1 MKKATTNNTSSNA
14 VKSVK
19 KDKEKTSGDEQKNVD
34 AKVDAAS
41 KKIAQE
47 KIEDKAAEDI
57 HNEEVKDGKEKSDA
71 ELRSAAS
78 AYVKNTIGNK
88 DFYDSLTKDISSSLT
103 SWLDTATKLDVRS
116 MSSTIDSVLDVR
128 NMSSTIDSVTGNI
141 DNVLNNKQFNNIMST
156 ASSIGKKLDAFE
168 KSAFLGKILDGTA
181 SKDTSEKLHDLF
193 KKAGIKGGDN
203 VIDYIS
209 NKIIGTMSGEK
220 FKNKVFTDKDSILHN
235 LKNFTTYL
243 DNIQKTIV
251 EINNIVQ
258 EIKNQIYSVAEN
270 AIKTVINIVKS
281 AISDIV
287 NNVVSSAVGAL
298 KDSLSDAW
306 KAGSSTE
313 GAAAAT

>member
-71 ELRSAAS
+71 ELRSAAY

-128 NMSSTIDSVTGNI
+128 SMSSTIDSVTGNI

-287 NNVVSSAVGAL
+287 NNVVNSAVGAL

>member
-1 MKKATTNNTSSNA
+1 MKEATVNNTSSNA
-14 VKSVK
+14 VESVK
-19 KDKEKTSGDEQKNVD
+19 EDKEKTSGGEQKNVD

-71 ELRSAAS
+71 ELRSAAY
-78 AYVKNTIGNK
+78 AYVKNTICNK
-88 DFYDSLTKDISSSLT
+88 DFYDSLTKDISNSLT

-116 MSSTIDSVLDVR
+116 I
-128 NMSSTIDSVTGNI
+128 SSTIDSVTGNI
-141 DNVLNNKQFNNIMST
+141 DNVDNVLNNKQFNNIMST
-156 ASSIGKKLDAFE
+156 ASSVGKKLDAFE

-209 NKIIGTMSGEK
+209 NKVIGTMSGEK

-243 DNIQKTIV
+243 DNIQKTIA

-287 NNVVSSAVGAL
+287 NNVVNSAVGAL

>member
-1 MKKATTNNTSSNA
+1 MKEATANNTSSNA
-14 VKSVK
+14 VESVK
-19 KDKEKTSGDEQKNVD
+19 EDKEKTSGDEQKNVD

-41 KKIAQE
+41 KQIAQE
-47 KIEDKAAEDI
+47 KVEDKAAEDI

-71 ELRSAAS
+71 ELRAAAS

-88 DFYDSLTKDISSSLT
+88 DFYDSLTEDISNSLT
-103 SWLDTATKLDVRS
+103 SWLDTATKFDVRS
-116 MSSTIDSVLDVR
+116 I
-128 NMSSTIDSVTGNI
+128 SSTIDSVTGNI
-141 DNVLNNKQFNNIMST
+141 DNVDNVLNNKQFNNIMST

-209 NKIIGTMSGEK
+209 NKVIGTMSGEK

>member
-1 MKKATTNNTSSNA
+1 MKEATTNNTSSNA

-47 KIEDKAAEDI
+47 KIEDKTAEDI

-116 MSSTIDSVLDVR
+116 MSSTI
-128 NMSSTIDSVTGNI
+128 NSVTGNI

-156 ASSIGKKLDAFE
+156 ASSVGKKLDAFE

-209 NKIIGTMSGEK
+209 NKVIGTMSGEK

>member
-1 MKKATTNNTSSNA
+1 MKEATTNNTSSNA
-14 VKSVK
+14 VKNVK

-47 KIEDKAAEDI
+47 KVEDKAAEDI
-57 HNEEVKDGKEKSDA
+57 HNEEVKEGKEKSDA
-71 ELRSAAS
+71 ELRSAAY

-88 DFYDSLTKDISSSLT
+88 DFYDSLTEDISNSLT
-103 SWLDTATKLDVRS
+103 SWLDTATKLN
-116 MSSTIDSVLDVR
+116 VR
-128 NMSSTIDSVTGNI
+128 NISSTIDSVTDNI
-141 DNVLNNKQFNNIMST
+141 DNVDNVLNNKQFNNIMST
-156 ASSIGKKLDAFE
+156 ASSVGKKLDAFE

-209 NKIIGTMSGEK
+209 NKVIGTMSGEK

-243 DNIQKTIV
+243 DNIQKTIA

-287 NNVVSSAVGAL
+287 NNVVNSAVGAL

-313 GAAAAT
+313 GAAAATW

>member
-1 MKKATTNNTSSNA
+1 
-14 VKSVK
+14 
-19 KDKEKTSGDEQKNVD
+19 
-34 AKVDAAS
+34 
-41 KKIAQE
+41 
-47 KIEDKAAEDI
+47 
-57 HNEEVKDGKEKSDA
+57 
-71 ELRSAAS
+71 
-78 AYVKNTIGNK
+78 
-88 DFYDSLTKDISSSLT
+88 
-103 SWLDTATKLDVRS
+103 
-116 MSSTIDSVLDVR
+116 
-128 NMSSTIDSVTGNI
+128 MSSTIDSVTGNI

-156 ASSIGKKLDAFE
+156 ASSVGKKLDAFE

-209 NKIIGTMSGEK
+209 NKVIGTMSGEK

-243 DNIQKTIV
+243 NNIQKTIV

-287 NNVVSSAVGAL
+287 NNVVNSAVGAL
-298 KDSLSDAW
+298 KCSCLFS
-306 KAGSSTE
+306 
-313 GAAAAT
+313 

>member
-287 NNVVSSAVGAL
+287 NNVVNSAVGAL

>member
-1 MKKATTNNTSSNA
+1 MKEATTNNTSSNA
-14 VKSVK
+14 IKSVK

-71 ELRSAAS
+71 ELRSAAY
-78 AYVKNTIGNK
+78 AYIKNTIGNK
-88 DFYDSLTKDISSSLT
+88 DFYDSLTEDISNSLT

-116 MSSTIDSVLDVR
+116 MSSTIDSV
-128 NMSSTIDSVTGNI
+128 TGNI
-141 DNVLNNKQFNNIMST
+141 DNVDNVLNNKQFNNIMST
-156 ASSIGKKLDAFE
+156 ASSVGKKLDAFE

-209 NKIIGTMSGEK
+209 NKVIGTMSGEK

-270 AIKTVINIVKS
+270 AIKTVINVVKS

-306 KAGSSTE
+306 KAGLSTE

>member
-1 MKKATTNNTSSNA
+1 MKEATANNTSSNA
-14 VKSVK
+14 VESVK
-19 KDKEKTSGDEQKNVD
+19 EDKEKTSGDEQKNVD

-41 KKIAQE
+41 KQIAQE
-47 KIEDKAAEDI
+47 KVEDKAAEDI
-57 HNEEVKDGKEKSDA
+57 HNEEVKEGKEKSDA
-71 ELRSAAS
+71 ELRSAAY

-88 DFYDSLTKDISSSLT
+88 DFYDSLTKDISNSLT
-103 SWLDTATKLDVRS
+103 SWLDTATKLDVR
-116 MSSTIDSVLDVR
+116 
-128 NMSSTIDSVTGNI
+128 NMSSTINSVTGNIDNI

-209 NKIIGTMSGEK
+209 NKVIGTMSGEK

-243 DNIQKTIV
+243 DNIQKTIA

-287 NNVVSSAVGAL
+287 NNVVNSAVGAL

-306 KAGSSTE
+306 KAGTSTE

>member
-1 MKKATTNNTSSNA
+1 MKEATTNNTSSNA
-14 VKSVK
+14 VESVK
-19 KDKEKTSGDEQKNVD
+19 EDKEKTSGDEQKNVD

-41 KKIAQE
+41 KQIAQE
-47 KIEDKAAEDI
+47 KVEDKAAEDI
-57 HNEEVKDGKEKSDA
+57 HNEEVKEGKEKSDA
-71 ELRSAAS
+71 ELRAAAY

-88 DFYDSLTKDISSSLT
+88 DFYESLTEDISNSLT
-103 SWLDTATKLDVRS
+103 SWLDTATKFDVRS
-116 MSSTIDSVLDVR
+116 I
-128 NMSSTIDSVTGNI
+128 SSTIDSVTGNI
-141 DNVLNNKQFNNIMST
+141 DNVDNVLNNKQFNNIMST

-209 NKIIGTMSGEK
+209 NKVIGTMSGEK

-287 NNVVSSAVGAL
+287 NNVISSAVGAL

>member
-1 MKKATTNNTSSNA
+1 MKEATTNNTSSNA

-34 AKVDAAS
+34 AKVNAAS
-41 KKIAQE
+41 KKIVQE

-71 ELRSAAS
+71 ELRSAAY

-103 SWLDTATKLDVRS
+103 SWLDTATKFDVRS
-116 MSSTIDSVLDVR
+116 I
-128 NMSSTIDSVTGNI
+128 SSTIDSVTGNI
-141 DNVLNNKQFNNIMST
+141 DNVDNVLNNKQFNNIMST

-209 NKIIGTMSGEK
+209 NKVIGTMSGEK

-270 AIKTVINIVKS
+270 AIKTVINIVKR

-287 NNVVSSAVGAL
+287 NNVVSSAVGDL

>member
-1 MKKATTNNTSSNA
+1 MKEATTNNTSSNA

-41 KKIAQE
+41 KQIAQE
-47 KIEDKAAEDI
+47 KVEDKAAEDI
-57 HNEEVKDGKEKSDA
+57 HNEEVKEGKEKSDA
-71 ELRSAAS
+71 ELRSAAY

-88 DFYDSLTKDISSSLT
+88 DFYDSLTKDISNSLT
-103 SWLDTATKLDVRS
+103 SWLDTATKLDVR
-116 MSSTIDSVLDVR
+116 
-128 NMSSTIDSVTGNI
+128 NMSSTINSVTGNIDNI

-209 NKIIGTMSGEK
+209 NKVIGTMSGEK

-243 DNIQKTIV
+243 DNIQKTIA

-287 NNVVSSAVGAL
+287 NNVVNSAVGAL

-306 KAGSSTE
+306 KAGTSTE

>member
-1 MKKATTNNTSSNA
+1 MKEATINNTSSNA

-34 AKVDAAS
+34 AAS
-41 KKIAQE
+41 KKIVQE

-116 MSSTIDSVLDVR
+116 MSSTIDSVTG
-128 NMSSTIDSVTGNI
+128 SID
-141 DNVLNNKQFNNIMST
+141 DVLNNKQFNNIMST
-156 ASSIGKKLDAFE
+156 ASSVGKKLDVFE

-181 SKDTSEKLHDLF
+181 SSDTSEKLHDLF

-209 NKIIGTMSGEK
+209 NKVIGTMSGEK
-220 FKNKVFTDKDSILHN
+220 FKKRVFTDEDSILHN
-235 LKNFTTYL
+235 FKNFTTYL
-243 DNIQKTIV
+243 DNMQKTIA
-251 EINNIVQ
+251 EINKIVQ
-258 EIKNQIYSVAEN
+258 EIKNQIYSIAEN

-313 GAAAAT
+313 KGAAAAT

>member
-1 MKKATTNNTSSNA
+1 MKEATTNNTSSNA

-41 KKIAQE
+41 KKIVQE

-116 MSSTIDSVLDVR
+116 M
-128 NMSSTIDSVTGNI
+128 NSTIDSVTGNI
-141 DNVLNNKQFNNIMST
+141 VNVLNNKQFNNIMST
-156 ASSIGKKLDAFE
+156 ASSVGKKLDAFE

-181 SKDTSEKLHDLF
+181 SKDTS
-193 KKAGIKGGDN
+193 
-203 VIDYIS
+203 
-209 NKIIGTMSGEK
+209 
-220 FKNKVFTDKDSILHN
+220 
-235 LKNFTTYL
+235 
-243 DNIQKTIV
+243 
-251 EINNIVQ
+251 
-258 EIKNQIYSVAEN
+258 
-270 AIKTVINIVKS
+270 
-281 AISDIV
+281 
-287 NNVVSSAVGAL
+287 
-298 KDSLSDAW
+298 
-306 KAGSSTE
+306 
-313 GAAAAT
+313 